1 MLRRAWKPIL
11 GTAVLVGAPSYLYYK
26 YSSKSE
32 TFDLSV
38 RSRGPDGKP
47 VMTKRTLPLISREA
61 ANVRLSENATS
72 KTTPRPDGIIWKQ
85 ATAQVSS
92 NAPIEDAHAEAL
104 IQRDPTDLAAPG
116 DLLFFAVMDG
126 HAGPHTSRLLS
137 NVLIPAVALELYQLT
152 KNHDSSVSKYAG
164 LQSLKSVFYPAAATS
179 IPLDEDPERVTRA
192 IQTAFV
198 NLDAE
203 LVNAPLRILAE
214 HVDKLALQKGLIPD
228 LSQHP
233 MALASMQP
241 ALSGSCA
248 ILALLDTAHQNLYV
262 ASTGDSRAV
271 AGYYEE
277 SENGEGSWRVE
288 VLSEDQ
294 TGRNPSELKRMQ
306 SEHPANESDTVIMRG
321 RVLGGLEP
329 TRAFGDAR
337 YKWSGEVQAIL
348 NKAFLEGNNI
358 PVRSTPSLLKTPPY
372 VTARPE
378 VLHRKLSFLSLDD
391 SSKSKSS
398 LRFVVLATDGL
409 WDELSSE
416 EVVALVGGH
425 LAGLKGT
432 IPKSSLSSLV
442 RTSSGSPTVEGKD
455 KHGKSA
461 KGAWAFVD
469 ENVGTHLIRN
479 ALGGADDVALRQLL
493 SIPAPQSR
501 SYRDDITVTVVW
513 WEDGRE
519 QNAQTVGIQSEKVKS
534 KL

>member
-1 MLRRAWKPIL
+1 M
-11 GTAVLVGAPSYLYYK
+11 
-26 YSSKSE
+26 
-32 TFDLSV
+32 
-38 RSRGPDGKP
+38 
-47 VMTKRTLPLISREA
+47 
-61 ANVRLSENATS
+61 
-72 KTTPRPDGIIWKQ
+72 
-85 ATAQVSS
+85 
-92 NAPIEDAHAEAL
+92 
-104 IQRDPTDLAAPG
+104 
-116 DLLFFAVMDG
+116 
-126 HAGPHTSRLLS
+126 
-137 NVLIPAVALELYQLT
+137 
-152 KNHDSSVSKYAG
+152 
-164 LQSLKSVFYPAAATS
+164 
-179 IPLDEDPERVTRA
+179 
-192 IQTAFV
+192 
-198 NLDAE
+198 
-203 LVNAPLRILAE
+203 
-214 HVDKLALQKGLIPD
+214 
-228 LSQHP
+228 
-233 MALASMQP
+233 
-241 ALSGSCA
+241 
-248 ILALLDTAHQNLYV
+248 ALLDTAHQNLYV

-378 VLHRKLSFLSLDD
+378 VVHRKLSFLSLDD

-432 IPKSSLSSLV
+432 IPKSSLFSLV